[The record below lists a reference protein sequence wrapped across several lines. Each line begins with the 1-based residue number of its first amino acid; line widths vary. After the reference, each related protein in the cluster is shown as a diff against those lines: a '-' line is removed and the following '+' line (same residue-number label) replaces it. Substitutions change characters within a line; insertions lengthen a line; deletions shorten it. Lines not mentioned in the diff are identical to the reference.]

1 MKKLFLLIISL
12 TFILSAQDTSTNPEI
27 TQDEIKAH
35 IKYLASDE
43 LEGRLAGSEG
53 GQKAAEYIRDQ
64 FKSYGLLPFY
74 NGSYFQEFEF
84 IQSIELGDNN
94 FLKLSFG
101 DKTISPEL
109 ENEFV
114 VAPFSGNKT
123 ISASLAFAGYGISSS
138 KLNYDDY
145 TGLDLEGKIAIIMRY
160 NPEHDS
166 SMSEFDR
173 FTSLRVK
180 ASAARDSGAVGVIF
194 VNGYKP
200 NEEDALIEF
209 KYDRGPL
216 MIDFPIVHVKRNI
229 IDELLKSE
237 GFDLAELQEEID
249 KNKSPKSFVLKN
261 AKATLS
267 TNLNEVKVKGNNV
280 AGYIEGSD
288 PVLKNEYIVVGA
300 HFDHLGW
307 GIDGSLYRGD
317 EPMIHNGA
325 DDNASGTTG
334 LMEIAEKVAA
344 NKEFFKRSVVFIAF
358 NAEELGLLGSSYTVN
373 NFPVDIKNV
382 SAMFNMDMI
391 GRLNDEKSLTV
402 IGAATSSIWK
412 ELLEEN
418 NTYNFVLKLNDDGW
432 GGSDHQSFTLKE
444 VPVLFFFTGIHED
457 YHKPSD
463 DWDKINYEGEKEVAD
478 YVYTL
483 LTKTSE
489 LDERPDYVKVERET
503 FHGGKSGYGKVYV
516 GTIPEFGWN
525 GEGFKLGGVSEGGPA
540 QKAGLQSGDIMIQ
553 FGEKKVANI
562 YDFMYGMNDHKPGDT
577 VKVKVL
583 RNGEEMEFDVV
594 LESK

>member
-1 MKKLFLLIISL
+1 
-12 TFILSAQDTSTNPEI
+12 
-27 TQDEIKAH
+27 
-35 IKYLASDE
+35 
-43 LEGRLAGSEG
+43 
-53 GQKAAEYIRDQ
+53 
-64 FKSYGLLPFY
+64 
-74 NGSYFQEFEF
+74 
-84 IQSIELGDNN
+84 
-94 FLKLSFG
+94 
-101 DKTISPEL
+101 
-109 ENEFV
+109 
-114 VAPFSGNKT
+114 
-123 ISASLAFAGYGISSS
+123 
-138 KLNYDDY
+138 
-145 TGLDLEGKIAIIMRY
+145 
-160 NPEHDS
+160 
-166 SMSEFDR
+166 
-173 FTSLRVK
+173 
-180 ASAARDSGAVGVIF
+180 VGVLFI
-194 VNGYKP
+194 NGYKP
-200 NEEDALIEF
+200 NKEDELIEF

-216 MIDFPIVHVKRNI
+216 MNDFPIVHVKRNI

-249 KNKSPKSFVLKN
+249 KNKSPKSFVLGN

-267 TNLNEVKVKGNNV
+267 TNINEVKAKGNNV

-288 PVLKNEYIVVGA
+288 PVLKNEYVVVGA

-334 LMEIAEKVAA
+334 LLEIAEKVAA
-344 NKEFFKRSVVFIAF
+344 NKELFKRSVVFIAF
-358 NAEELGLLGSSYTVN
+358 NAEELGLLGSAHTVN

-391 GRLNDEKSLTV
+391 GRLNDEKSLTI

-412 ELLEEN
+412 DLLEES

-444 VPVLFFFTGIHED
+444 VPVLFFFTGVHED

-463 DWDKINYEGEKEVAD
+463 DWDKINYEGEKQVTD
-478 YVYTL
+478 FVYNIL
-483 LTKTSE
+483 EKTSGLE
-489 LDERPDYVKVERET
+489 TRPDYVKVERSAPK
-503 FHGGKSGYGKVYV
+503 GGGGYAKVYV

-540 QKAGLQSGDIMIQ
+540 QKAGLQGGDIMIQ
-553 FGEKKVANI
+553 FGDKKVANI